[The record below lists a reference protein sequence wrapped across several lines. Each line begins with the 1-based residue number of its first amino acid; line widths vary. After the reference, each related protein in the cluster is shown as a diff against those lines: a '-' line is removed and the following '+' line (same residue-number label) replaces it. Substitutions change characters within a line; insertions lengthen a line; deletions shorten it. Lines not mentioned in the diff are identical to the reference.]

1 MGKTASMKKRVA
13 SVHSRA
19 AKRASSPGIN
29 LDKSL
34 KEIKPPSSS
43 QKIRPSILLDRRSA
57 GIMKKS
63 KGGRKAVL
71 SAKVKRRQEKGLD
84 RAVAVMDRTIK
95 KVERSKDKAKIGQE
109 RSMKWEDLNKKMAFQ
124 TAIIGGALT
133 ADIDLIKGQENPSDQ
148 QGEKKSLE
156 LPQRNI
162 ESMKE
167 IAADSEAQYSIPISE
182 NDSEFKEDE
191 DGEIL

>member
-1 MGKTASMKKRVA
+1 MKKRVA

-34 KEIKPPSSS
+34 KDIKPPPST
-43 QKIRPSILLDRRSA
+43 QNVRPSILLDRRSA
-57 GIMKKS
+57 GIMKKT

-71 SAKVKRRQEKGLD
+71 SAKIKRRQEKGLD

-109 RSMKWEDLNKKMAFQ
+109 RSMKWEDLNKKMALQ
-124 TAIIGGALT
+124 TATIGATLT
-133 ADIDLIKGQENPSDQ
+133 ADIDLMKGQENSSDEQ
-148 QGEKKSLE
+148 QEKKSLE
-156 LPQRNI
+156 LPQRDI
-162 ESMKE
+162 ENMKE
-167 IAADSEAQYSIPISE
+167 IAAESAAQYSIPMYE
-182 NDSEFKEDE
+182 KDTELKEDE
-191 DGEIL
+191 DDEIL